1 MTGSLEEGWG
11 RSRNEACDTVGL
23 QVERGDGEGW
33 GWEGWEGWEGWG
45 GDGGDGELVWKAV
58 EMKGRW
64 RTWRNIFPS
73 IGQENNIA
81 QPKTDK

>member
-1 MTGSLEEGWG
+1 MG
-11 RSRNEACDTVGL
+11 
-23 QVERGDGEGW
+23 
-33 GWEGWEGWEGWG
+33 G

-58 EMKGRW
+58 EMKGRG

-81 QPKTDK
+81 LPKTDKWLSSPSHFS